1 MQETHKCH
9 SIGNDLLVNN
19 WALRQELGS
28 IVSLMHMQIGKL
40 HTAHTE
46 EEIKKKQRKI
56 FVVLKPNRN
65 WGRLLIR
72 LAISQESR
80 NQDRSVHSLTD
91 SSLVLA
97 ICRGTESNGTR
108 TRASERASMLCVCV
122 TMWEKLARICECREL
137 AAARSP
143 GVGVYSGIYIKN
155 FIRSAGLEGELREQP

>member
-122 TMWEKLARICECREL
+122 CVTMWEKLARICECREL
-137 AAARSP
+137 AAARS
-143 GVGVYSGIYIKN
+143 GSV
-155 FIRSAGLEGELREQP
+155 